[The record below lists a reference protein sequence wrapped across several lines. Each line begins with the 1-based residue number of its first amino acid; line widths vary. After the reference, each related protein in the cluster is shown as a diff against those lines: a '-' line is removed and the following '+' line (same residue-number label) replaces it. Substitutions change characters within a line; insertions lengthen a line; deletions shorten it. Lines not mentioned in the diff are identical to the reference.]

1 MSSQLVMVNG
11 VLRTVVKPVIQYMS
25 MHPKKISRRRPL
37 LCGAAALLPVPKHVS
52 IEPQKLG
59 QFHGEWIH
67 SEKNADHTKEK
78 VVLYLHGG
86 GYVACSPITHRNL
99 TTRLAR
105 YGQCRV
111 FAINYR
117 KSPEYPYPYALE
129 DALHAYQ
136 WLLEQGIDP
145 GNIVLGGDSAGGN
158 LTLVT
163 LLAIRDKKLP
173 MPAGGVCLSPWTDLT
188 VKGDSI
194 RFNRQMD
201 PMIPSRRVKHAARL
215 HANGMPLDDPRLSPI
230 FADLEGLPSLLIHV
244 GDNEVLLSDSTRFA
258 AKAKDSGVDVELKVW
273 RNAPHVFQLF
283 AGLVP
288 QSNQSLREIGHFVQR
303 ARGETPLVPVEPVP
317 VETLPTGSQNT
328 VTPLVKPAVI

>member
-1 MSSQLVMVNG
+1 MSSQLIMVNG
-11 VLRTVVKPVIQYMS
+11 LLRAVVKPVIQYMS
-25 MHPKKISRRRPL
+25 MHPKKIGQRRPL
-37 LCGAAALLPVPKHVS
+37 LCGAASLLPIPKHIA
-52 IEPQKLG
+52 IEPQCLG
-59 QFHGEWIH
+59 KFQGEWIH
-67 SEKNADHTKEK
+67 SEKNPSHAQDK

-99 TTRLAR
+99 TTRLAH
-105 YGQCRV
+105 YGQTRV

-129 DALHAYQ
+129 DALHSYQ

-145 GNIVLGGDSAGGN
+145 ANIVIGGDSAGGN

-173 MPAGGVCLSPWTDLT
+173 LPAGGVCLSPWTDLT
-188 VKGDSI
+188 AKGDSM
-194 RFNRQMD
+194 RFNRAND
-201 PMIPSRRVKHAARL
+201 PMIPSRKVKRAARL

-230 FADLEGLPSLLIHV
+230 YANLEGLPPLLIHV

-258 AKAKDSGVDVELKVW
+258 AKARSSGVDVELKVW
-273 RNAPHVFQLF
+273 PNAPHVFQLF
-283 AGLVP
+283 AGIVP

-303 ARGETPLVPVEPVP
+303 VRGEIPVVPALQETIGEPALNPSIQP
-317 VETLPTGSQNT
+317 V
-328 VTPLVKPAVI
+328 